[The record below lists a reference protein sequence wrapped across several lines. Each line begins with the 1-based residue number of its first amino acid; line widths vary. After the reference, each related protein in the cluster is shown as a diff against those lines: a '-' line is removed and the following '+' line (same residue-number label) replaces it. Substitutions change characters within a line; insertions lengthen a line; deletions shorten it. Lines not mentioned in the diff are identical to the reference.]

1 MRVLLVEDDA
11 EVADALT
18 EGLQQYGWIVDHV
31 ATGGEA
37 LSRVETAGYG
47 DIVLLDLNLPDMDG
61 LEVCRGLRAACA
73 VPIIAVT
80 ARSDEMDKV
89 LGLRLGADDYIVKPY
104 RLQELLAR
112 MAAVMRRTATRP
124 AAAPVAAAPY
134 AAAPYAAAPYA
145 AAPHAA
151 AAPGSA
157 VPAEPGEH
165 VLSHGRLTIDPARRA
180 VLLDGSP
187 VTLTRKEYELLVL
200 LAGAP
205 GRVFLREQL
214 LDTVWDQQWAGS
226 SRTLDTHVATLR
238 RKLGSTQWIRTTRGV
253 GFSFQPQSGT

>member
-1 MRVLLVEDDA
+1 MSHLKVLLVEDDV

-18 EGLQQYGWIVDHV
+18 EGLQQYGWTVDHV
-31 ATGGEA
+31 TTGAAA
-37 LSRVETAGYG
+37 LGRRECG

-61 LEVCRGLRAACA
+61 LEVCRGLRTACA

-112 MAAVMRRTATRP
+112 MAAVMRRTAGTQP
-124 AAAPVAAAPY
+124 P
-134 AAAPYAAAPYA
+134 
-145 AAPHAA
+145 
-151 AAPGSA
+151 
-157 VPAEPGEH
+157 PAEAADP
-165 VLSHGRLTIDPARRA
+165 VLVRGRLTIDPDRRT
-180 VLLDGSP
+180 VLLDGRP
-187 VTLTRKEYELLVL
+187 VPLTRKEYELLVL

-214 LDTVWDQQWAGS
+214 LDAVWDQRWTGS
-226 SRTLDTHVATLR
+226 SRTLDTHVAALR
-238 RKLGSTQWIRTTRGV
+238 RKLGSTKWISTTRGV
-253 GFSFQPQSGT
+253 GFSFHPQPAPR